1 MVPRLIDSRDGVFLV
16 PKMPSNAQ
24 TLIMRI
30 FDAWKTEN
38 LPNVLDGT
46 AFEVFASELA
56 LRSFGLGME
65 EIEAGIVGGGQ
76 DGAIDAVY
84 VFFDDILLDEDSDVV
99 ASSSRASD
107 FGQDKALELWVVQA
121 KRTPSFS
128 EEAVDKLENTLR
140 RMLDLSLPLESL
152 AVLYNPTLLARFGLF
167 RDAWEKLLTRRPRLR
182 VNVVYAAPGDSGGIT
197 PQLEAKINAL
207 KQVIQGAVPDAQSIS
222 VSLLGDLELLSRY
235 NERPPYTFSM
245 KYQESATHG
254 RSHVALV
261 RLRDYF
267 DLIVD
272 ENGRLRRHLFEWNV
286 RDYQGNV
293 SVNQEIR
300 NSLASADSPEFWW
313 LNNGVTL
320 LCSEATS
327 TAKTYSLSNI
337 QIVNGLQT
345 SHEIFEALRVDG
357 ESEANDRMLL
367 VRIIVTGD
375 SATRDLVIRAT
386 NRQTA
391 ITDASLRATDEVQ
404 RNIENY
410 FLTHGWYYD
419 RRKGFYK
426 NDGKDPSKIVSIQF
440 VGAAITAMGLA
451 RPDKARGKPSSL
463 LKNNDD
469 YRLVFNS
476 SIDLEVYLWA
486 ARTQRQV
493 DTFILSGSAEA
504 NVSQKSNLKFHLS
517 MLVAE
522 RLNDGPVRRP
532 QQLRAL
538 ALNGAELGD
547 LEVKGIFE
555 DLKKWAAV
563 YLDAEGVILERATK
577 AQRFTEYLLSRANER
592 RGIGRR

>member
-1 MVPRLIDSRDGVFLV
+1 
-16 PKMPSNAQ
+16 MPSNAQ